1 MNPKRFFELLEI
13 INNAIEEL
21 KGLKVVIKDFEN
33 DDFKLKSIEYN
44 PEKDETYFYCEEDK

>member
-21 KGLKVVIKDFEN
+21 KGLKVVIKDLEN
-33 DDFKLKSIEYN
+33 DDFRLKSIEYN
-44 PEKDETYFYCEEDK
+44 SEKDKTYFYCEEDK